1 MKWNAMNLQSV
12 SKSADVLAQAP
23 NLTYIN
29 TITYSDY
36 SSFTDYYYDVV
47 TTVGTVY
54 VRKASDPT
62 EILYQTTTNKSAESF
77 CNVTIRPCN
86 SDQDWCYADEWC

>member
-1 MKWNAMNLQSV
+1 MNLQSV

-23 NLTYIN
+23 NLTWID
-29 TITYSDY
+29 TYTNSDF
-36 SSFTDYYYDVV
+36 SSFYDYYYDVV
-47 TTVGTVY
+47 TTAGKVY

-77 CNVTIRPCN
+77 CNVTIGPCN
-86 SDQDWCYADEWC
+86 SNRNTCYAGSWC